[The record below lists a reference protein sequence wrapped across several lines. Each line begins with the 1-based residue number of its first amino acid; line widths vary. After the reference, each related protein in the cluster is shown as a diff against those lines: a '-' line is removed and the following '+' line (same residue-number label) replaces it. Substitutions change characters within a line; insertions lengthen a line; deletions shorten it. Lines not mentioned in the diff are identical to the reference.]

1 MVRCSGKKGFME
13 LATEK
18 KAPLGGIFR
27 IGGDLPIH
35 RMGYGSMKLS
45 GPGVW
50 GPPEDEANAR
60 AVLRRAVELGIDFI
74 DTADVYGPGDTERII
89 GEALHPYPSE
99 LVIATKG
106 GLVRGGPATAADPGI
121 SMNGKEAHIR
131 KSLQGSMRRLGVA
144 HIDLYQLHR
153 VDPATPIEETMHVL
167 RTLRDEGLIRHIGL
181 SEVSVEE
188 IERARAVVEIATV
201 QNIYNLAL
209 RKHDDVLAYCE
220 GGGIGFIPFW
230 PLHSGALAKTD
241 AMSEITARTA
251 ATPAQIAPAWLLGKS
266 PVIILIPG
274 TSSIEHLEQ
283 NVASCDLTLSDADI
297 EELNRLELPIGQP
310 SR

>member
-18 KAPLGGIFR
+18 KASLGGIFR
-27 IGGDLPIH
+27 IGGNLPIH

-74 DTADVYGPGDTERII
+74 NTADVYGPGDTERTI

-121 SMNGKEAHIR
+121 SMNGNEAHIR

-153 VDPATPIEETMHVL
+153 ADSATPIEETMHVL
-167 RTLRDEGLIRHIGL
+167 RTLRDEGLIRHMGL

-188 IERARAVVEIATV
+188 IERARRCRVSSAEDKSYRHVATRS
-201 QNIYNLAL
+201 L
-209 RKHDDVLAYCE
+209 RIH
-220 GGGIGFIPFW
+220 IS
-230 PLHSGALAKTD
+230 HRSS
-241 AMSEITARTA
+241 MSRCF
-251 ATPAQIAPAWLLGKS
+251 
-266 PVIILIPG
+266 G
-274 TSSIEHLEQ
+274 TLQ
-283 NVASCDLTLSDADI
+283 LCTLVF
-297 EELNRLELPIGQP
+297 
-310 SR
+310 

>member
-1 MVRCSGKKGFME
+1 
-13 LATEK
+13 
-18 KAPLGGIFR
+18 
-27 IGGDLPIH
+27 
-35 RMGYGSMKLS
+35 
-45 GPGVW
+45 
-50 GPPEDEANAR
+50 
-60 AVLRRAVELGIDFI
+60 
-74 DTADVYGPGDTERII
+74 
-89 GEALHPYPSE
+89 
-99 LVIATKG
+99 
-106 GLVRGGPATAADPGI
+106 
-121 SMNGKEAHIR
+121 
-131 KSLQGSMRRLGVA
+131 
-144 HIDLYQLHR
+144 LHR
-153 VDPATPIEETMHVL
+153 VDPATPIEETMRVL
-167 RTLRDEGLIRHIGL
+167 RSLRDEGLIRHIGL

-241 AMSEITARTA
+241 AMSEIAARTA
-251 ATPAQIAPAWLLGKS
+251 ATPAQIALAWLLRKS